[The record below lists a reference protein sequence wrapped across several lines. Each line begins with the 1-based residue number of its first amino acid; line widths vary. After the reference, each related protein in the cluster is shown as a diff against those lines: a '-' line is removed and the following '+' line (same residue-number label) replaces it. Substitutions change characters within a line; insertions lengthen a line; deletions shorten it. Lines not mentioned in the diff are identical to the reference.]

1 MQDPEFIKLRN
12 RFLTGILICLIL
24 FIPFFLFLYQKIYPH
39 DTAIMKKIKNEE
51 TMYILITQN
60 SCNECKRWEESIKGK
75 LDYSKINKDRDSSYQ
90 RLLEELDI
98 EKDDITPPALMYI
111 KNGQLDSMV
120 MNQKAEDMM
129 RFLNK
134 NMGSE

>member
-12 RFLTGILICLIL
+12 RFLTGILICLII

-39 DTAIMKKIKNEE
+39 DTTIMKKIKKEE

-60 SCNECKRWEESIKGK
+60 DCKECKRWEESIKEK
-75 LDYSKINKDRDSSYQ
+75 LDYSKVNKDRDSSYQ

-98 EKDDITPPALMYI
+98 EKDDITPPALLYI
-111 KNGQLDSMV
+111 KDGQLDSMV
-120 MNQKAEDMM
+120 MNEKLEDMI
-129 RFLNK
+129 RILNE
-134 NMGSE
+134 NIGSE